1 MTDAIPE
8 TVVPSSRVVSTIG
21 IPATRPRIREIPMI
35 EINGWILNLEI
46 AMIIKTTATTN
57 AIISGKPVIEKPP
70 SLNRLSKNQ

>member
-1 MTDAIPE
+1 
-8 TVVPSSRVVSTIG
+8 
-21 IPATRPRIREIPMI
+21 
-35 EINGWILNLEI
+35 LEI